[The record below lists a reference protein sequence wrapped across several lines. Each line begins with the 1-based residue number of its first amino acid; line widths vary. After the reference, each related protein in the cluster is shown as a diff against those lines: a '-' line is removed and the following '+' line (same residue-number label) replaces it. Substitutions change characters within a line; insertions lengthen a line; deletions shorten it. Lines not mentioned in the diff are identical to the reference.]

1 MFSEFKDEHSG
12 KTTTFRI
19 LISDETA
26 IQGTTYID
34 GQNVNFRLRPLCIIF
49 LFFHNERVCNRI
61 MFNSQLAC
69 LGTIQHLKT
78 KFGQGYT
85 IENVDAFLLTQTQ
98 SILIFQIEKSISTE
112 LFEIV

>member
-34 GQNVNFRLRPLCIIF
+34 EQNVNCRL
-49 LFFHNERVCNRI
+49 
-61 MFNSQLAC
+61 NSLSC
-69 LGTIQHLKT
+69 LSTIQHLKS

-98 SILIFQIEKSISTE
+98 SILIFQVEK
-112 LFEIV
+112 